1 MEYESS
7 GTSKYLDLVSKAK
20 KFEMMAE
27 VVRPQPFSNRR
38 LGSLLKQKAQLE
50 AEIIKANTLKNQ
62 EDLLDVK
69 ENIRQVCHH
78 KEKDNQGF
86 CMTCGLR
93 RERIADADRAH
104 YNELMKE
111 AKRYQKLAEKNKPVD
126 PPSESEW
133 EELKK
138 EAKQLREVES
148 KNDVINERLDAVL
161 TILQKFCT
169 HSKFTWDMEDCPV
182 CYAGF
187 QKTLPLPC
195 CGAYSISIGS
205 KHQQPEPE
213 EEDDE

>member
-1 MEYESS
+1 MEYESY

-27 VVRPQPFSNRR
+27 IVRPQPFSRCR
-38 LGSLLKQKAQLE
+38 GLGSLLEQKARLE
-50 AEIIKANTLKNQ
+50 AKVIKENTLKNQ

-69 ENIRQVCHH
+69 ENIRQVCLH

-86 CMTCGLR
+86 CITCGLKG
-93 RERIADADRAH
+93 ERSVYADRAH

-111 AKRYQKLAEKNKPVD
+111 AERYQKLAEKNKPVD
-126 PPSESEW
+126 PPSQSEW

-138 EAKQLREVES
+138 EAKQLLEMES
-148 KNDVINERLDAVL
+148 KNERLDTVL
-161 TILQKFCT
+161 AILQKFCT

-195 CGAYSISIGS
+195 CGAYSVSIGS